1 MTASVTGLWR
11 QRAGVKETP
20 VDADLFLVLP
30 DNGEIYHLN
39 AIGAALWRLLAEQSS
54 PQTAGDTL
62 ALAFPDL
69 PRGAIDTDVQRFITE
84 LRQRAL
90 IEAA

>member
-1 MTASVTGLWR
+1 MITGTTGHYR
-11 QRAGVKETP
+11 RRAGVKETP
-20 VDADLFLVLP
+20 VEADLFLVLP

-54 PQTAGDTL
+54 LQAAGDTL

-69 PRGAIDTDVQRFITE
+69 PREAIDADVQRFIAE

-90 IEAA
+90 IETV

>member
-1 MTASVTGLWR
+1 MTALWR
-11 QRAGVKETP
+11 RRAGVKETP

-30 DNGEIYHLN
+30 DSGEIYHLN
-39 AIGAALWRLLAEQSS
+39 AMGAALWRLFADQSS
-54 PQTAGDTL
+54 AEAAGDTL

-69 PRGAIDTDVQRFITE
+69 PRAVIDADVERFIAE

-90 IEAA
+90 IDSV

>member
-1 MTASVTGLWR
+1 MTALWR
-11 QRAGVKETP
+11 RRAGVKETP
-20 VDADLFLVLP
+20 VEADLFLVLP

-39 AIGAALWRLLAEQSS
+39 AVGAALWRLFADESSAEA
-54 PQTAGDTL
+54 AGDTL

-69 PRGAIDTDVQRFITE
+69 PRAAIEADVQRFIAE

-90 IEAA
+90 LDSV